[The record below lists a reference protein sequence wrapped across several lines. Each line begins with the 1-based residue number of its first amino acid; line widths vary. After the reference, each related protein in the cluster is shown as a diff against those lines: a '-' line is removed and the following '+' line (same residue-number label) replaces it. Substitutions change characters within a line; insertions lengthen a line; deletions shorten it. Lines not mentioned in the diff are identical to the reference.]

1 MKETHTF
8 RRHHGVLIPH
18 GDDARAML
26 GRIKEGGEVL
36 VEVRTARS
44 VRQLRLFWALMKL
57 LAENVEGFADRY
69 DAAEQ
74 IKIDCGAIDWFVHH
88 RSGVRFGRPRSI
100 AFESMTQDRF
110 NAFLERVLW
119 MIETH
124 YAPGQSEAFRRE
136 MYAMVDSEGETA

>member
-8 RRHHGVLIPH
+8 RRRGGVLAPH
-18 GDDARAML
+18 GPEAEAAVNRLKDGA
-26 GRIKEGGEVL
+26 EVL

-44 VRQLRLFWALMKL
+44 VRQLRLFWSLMEL
-57 LAENVEGFADRY
+57 LAENIEGFADKY

-74 IKIDCGAIDWFVHH
+74 IKIDCGAVDWFVHH

-110 NAFLERVLW
+110 NAFMERVLW

-124 YAPGQSEAFRRE
+124 YAPGQSEAFRQE
-136 MYAMVDSEGETA
+136 MYQRVDGP